1 MSILQTLAEA
11 LAPWQHAFAASKTLS
26 IGVVF
31 AHLGSLLFGGGF
43 AVAADRAT
51 LRAFRATADEQR
63 RVLDE
68 LEAVH
73 RPVLIAL
80 ACSFISGV
88 MLVTSEIETFW
99 SSPIYWVKMAL
110 IALLLVNGAVLRRSE
125 RAARLAADSNDSTRS
140 AQLWSRLR
148 FTSWASALLWLSVV
162 LAGTVLVSA
171 A

>member
-11 LAPWQHAFAASKTLS
+11 LAPWQHAFANSKTLS
-26 IGVVF
+26 AGVTFV
-31 AHLGSLLFGGGF
+31 HLGSLLFGGGF

-51 LRAFRATADEQR
+51 LRAARAADDVR
-63 RVLDE
+63 RRALDE

-80 ACSFISGV
+80 TCSFASGV

-99 SSPIYWVKMAL
+99 SSPIYWVKMGL
-110 IALLLVNGAVLRRSE
+110 IVLLLVNGTVLRSSE
-125 RAARLAADSNDSTRS
+125 RAARAAADANDTVQSTL
-140 AQLWSRLR
+140 LWSRLR
-148 FTSWASALLWLSVV
+148 MTSWASALLWLSVV